1 MNRIIRVVMA
11 MAIVTSGESFVA
23 AAEPALPLEKVVL
36 FTSGVGYFQ
45 HAGEVTGDATVEM
58 TFKADEVNDLL
69 KSMVV
74 EDEGGAAST
83 VNYASR
89 DPITKTLDTFA
100 IKLADNPSIG
110 DLLGR
115 LRGEKIDIDAATPVT
130 GTIVGVESRVVPVGA
145 DKTVS
150 RQFVT
155 ILAADGLRTLPLESI
170 TRLRLLNPRLQE
182 ELEKALAV
190 LALGH
195 DNEKKSVM
203 LAFTGKGPRKV
214 RVGYVQ
220 ESPLWKTSYR
230 LMLGDDAG
238 GAGNGAGPEVKAA
251 LQGWAIVENTT
262 DNDWKDVR
270 MSLVSGRP
278 ISFAMDLYPPLFLP
292 RPVVRPEL
300 YASLLPQVYGQDM
313 AEAKAAFAGAANGMA
328 ERAREMAKSQM
339 PQDRKAGA
347 AKPLAPGRRG
357 EAQGGLDGDA
367 ALPMQGQEA
376 EMLRASTSL
385 KSLAEGVSLGEL
397 FRYEIAT
404 PVTLARQRS
413 AMLLIVADRV
423 TAERVALY
431 DERVLAK
438 HPLSGVRLKNTTPLN
453 LMQGPVTV
461 YDAEGY
467 CGDARIEDMAPG
479 GERLLS
485 YAVDLD
491 VEIVPRAEPRPEE
504 IVSVRLVKGTL
515 LVARRLARS
524 RKLEVKNSGAKP
536 VKLLIEHPIE
546 PGWKLVANQKADE
559 TTRDRYRF
567 AVAAEPG
574 KPLTLEIAE
583 EMPVEQ
589 SSAIANLDDNA
600 ILLYSRARGTSPA
613 VQESLAELIRRKQE
627 IERIVREKADRE
639 QEINAIG
646 QEQARIR
653 ENMGRLE
660 RTSDLYTRYVQKF
673 SQQET
678 HMETLREEI
687 TQRQAQE
694 HQARQGLD
702 AYLLQLDVK

>member
-1 MNRIIRVVMA
+1 V
-11 MAIVTSGESFVA
+11 S
-23 AAEPALPLEKVVL
+23 
-36 FTSGVGYFQ
+36 
-45 HAGEVTGDATVEM
+45 
-58 TFKADEVNDLL
+58 
-69 KSMVV
+69 
-74 EDEGGAAST
+74 
-83 VNYASR
+83 YASR

-100 IKLADNPSIG
+100 VKLTDNPSMS

-115 LRGEKIDIDAATPVT
+115 LRGAKIEVDAATPVT
-130 GTIVGVESRVVPVGA
+130 GTIVGVEARVVPVGD

-155 ILAADGLRTLPLESI
+155 ILAADGLRTLPLDSI
-170 TRLRLLNPRLQE
+170 TRLRLLDARLQG

-195 DNEKKSVM
+195 DNEKKSVT

-230 LMLGDDAG
+230 LMLDAG
-238 GAGNGAGPEVKAA
+238 AAGAEAKGA

-262 DNDWKDVR
+262 DHDWKDVR

-278 ISFAMDLYPPLFLP
+278 ISFAMDLYRPLYVP

-300 YASLLPQVYGQDM
+300 YASLLPQVYGQNM
-313 AEAKAAFAGAANGMA
+313 ADEQLEFFAAANGMA
-328 ERAREMAKSQM
+328 ERGRELAKGQSA
-339 PQDRKAGA
+339 QDRKAGA
-347 AKPLAPGRRG
+347 AASAAPGRRA
-357 EAQGGLDGDA
+357 ELQGASDRDA
-367 ALPMQGQEA
+367 VLRAKEA
-376 EMLRASTSL
+376 EMLGLSTNL
-385 KSLAEGVSLGEL
+385 QSLAAGVSLGEL

-404 PVTLARQRS
+404 PVTIARQRS
-413 AMLLIVADRV
+413 AMLPIVADRI
-423 TAERVALY
+423 TAERVAIY

-438 HPLSGVRLKNTTPLN
+438 HPLSGVRLTNTTALN

-461 YDAEGY
+461 YDEGGY

-479 GERLLS
+479 SERLLS

-491 VEIVPRAEPRPEE
+491 VEVVPRTEPRPDE

-515 LVARRLARS
+515 IASRRLARL
-524 RKLEVKNSGAKP
+524 RKLEVKNSGDKL

-546 PGWKLVANQKADE
+546 QGWKLVGPQKADE
-559 TTRDRYRF
+559 TARDRYRF

-574 KPLTLEIAE
+574 KPATLEISE

-589 SSAIANLDDNA
+589 SYGIATLDDNA

-613 VQESLAELIRRKQE
+613 VKESLAEVIRRKQE
-627 IERIVREKADRE
+627 IERIAREKTERE

-653 ENMGRLE
+653 ENMSRLE

-678 HMETLREEI
+678 RVETLREEI
-687 TQRQAQE
+687 AQRQTQE
-694 HQARQGLD
+694 QQARQAFD
-702 AYLLQLDVK
+702 TYLLQVDVK

>member
-1 MNRIIRVVMA
+1 MSAIIRAVLTA
-11 MAIVTSGESFVA
+11 SLIALSWSA
-23 AAEPALPLEKVVL
+23 NAAEPTLPLEKIEL

-45 HAGEVTGDATVEM
+45 HTGEVTGDARVEM
-58 TFKADEVNDLL
+58 SFKAEEINDLL

-74 EDEGGAAST
+74 EDLDGSASM
-83 VNYASR
+83 VSYASR

-100 IKLADNPSIG
+100 VKLTDNPSMS

-115 LRGEKIDIDAATPVT
+115 LRGEKIEVDAATPVT
-130 GTIVGVESRVVPVGA
+130 GTIVGVESRVVPVGD

-155 ILAADGLRTLPLESI
+155 ILAADGLRTLPLDSI
-170 TRLRLLNPRLQE
+170 TRLRLLDVRLQS

-195 DNEKKSVM
+195 DNEKKSVT
-203 LAFTGKGPRKV
+203 LAFTGKVARKV

-230 LMLGDDAG
+230 LMLDDAAA
-238 GAGNGAGPEVKAA
+238 GAQAKAA

-278 ISFAMDLYPPLFLP
+278 ISFAMDLYRPLSVP
-292 RPVVRPEL
+292 RPMVRPEL
-300 YASLLPQVYGQDM
+300 YASLLPQVYGQNMTDEQ
-313 AEAKAAFAGAANGMA
+313 AEFFAAANGMV
-328 ERAREMAKSQM
+328 ERGLELAKSQKA
-339 PQDRKAGA
+339 QDQKAGA
-347 AKPLAPGRRG
+347 AAPPAPGRRAG
-357 EAQGGLDGDA
+357 LQGASDRDA
-367 ALPMQGQEA
+367 VLRAQEA
-376 EMLRASTSL
+376 EMLGLGTNPQ
-385 KSLAEGVSLGEL
+385 SLAAGVSLGEL

-404 PVTLARQRS
+404 PVTIARQRS
-413 AMLLIVADRV
+413 AMLPIVADRI
-423 TAERVALY
+423 TAERVAIY

-438 HPLSGVRLKNTTPLN
+438 HPLSGVRLKNTTALN

-461 YDAEGY
+461 YDAAGY

-479 GERLLS
+479 SERLLS

-491 VEIVPRAEPRPEE
+491 MEVVSRAEPRPDE

-515 LVARRLARS
+515 IASRRLARL
-524 RKLEVKNSGAKP
+524 RKLEVKNSGDKP

-546 PGWKLVANQKADE
+546 PGWKLVGPQKADE

-574 KPLTLEIAE
+574 KPVTVEVGE

-589 SSAIANLDDNA
+589 SHAIMNLDDNA

-613 VQESLAELIRRKQE
+613 VKESLAEVVRRKQE
-627 IERIVREKADRE
+627 IERIAREKAERE

-653 ENMGRLE
+653 ENMSRLE

-678 HMETLREEI
+678 RVETLREEI
-687 TQRQAQE
+687 AQRQTQE
-694 HQARQGLD
+694 QQARQ
-702 AYLLQLDVK
+702 AFETYLLQVDVK

>member
-1 MNRIIRVVMA
+1 MHRIIRVVVA
-11 MAIVTSGESFVA
+11 LTLVASGLSHVSS
-23 AAEPALPLEKVVL
+23 AEPTLPLEKVVL

-45 HAGEVTGDATVEM
+45 HAGEVTGDANVEM

-74 EDEGGAAST
+74 EDDGGGAST
-83 VNYASR
+83 VSYASR

-100 IKLADNPSIG
+100 VKLTDNPSMS

-115 LRGEKIDIDAATPVT
+115 LRGEKIEVDAATPVT
-130 GTIVGVESRVVPVGA
+130 GTIVGVESRIVPVGD

-155 ILAADGLRTLPLESI
+155 ILAADGLRTLPLDSI
-170 TRLRLLNPRLQE
+170 TRLRLLDARLQG

-190 LALGH
+190 LSLGH
-195 DNEKKSVM
+195 DNEKKSVT
-203 LAFTGKGPRKV
+203 LAFTGKGARKV

-230 LMLGDDAG
+230 LMLDD
-238 GAGNGAGPEVKAA
+238 GAAGPEAKAA

-262 DNDWKDVR
+262 DHDWKDVR
-270 MSLVSGRP
+270 ISLVSGRP
-278 ISFAMDLYPPLFLP
+278 ISFAMDLYRPLYVP

-300 YASLLPQVYGQDM
+300 YASLLPQVYDQNM
-313 AEAKAAFAGAANGMA
+313 ADQQAEFFAAANGMA
-328 ERAREMAKSQM
+328 ERGRELAKSQM
-339 PQDRKAGA
+339 AQDRKAGA
-347 AKPLAPGRRG
+347 AMPAAPGRRA
-357 EAQGGLDGDA
+357 ELQGASERDA
-367 ALPMQGQEA
+367 VLRAKEA
-376 EMLRASTSL
+376 EFLGLSTNL
-385 KSLAEGVSLGEL
+385 QSLAAGVALGEL

-404 PVTLARQRS
+404 PVTIARQRS
-413 AMLLIVADRV
+413 AMLPIVADRI
-423 TAERVALY
+423 TAERVAIY

-438 HPLSGVRLKNTTPLN
+438 HPLSGVRLKNTTALN

-461 YDAEGY
+461 YDEGGY

-479 GERLLS
+479 SERLLS

-491 VEIVPRAEPRPEE
+491 VEVVPRAEARPDE

-515 LVARRLARS
+515 IASRRLARL
-524 RKLEVKNSGAKP
+524 RKLEVKNSSDKP

-546 PGWKLVANQKADE
+546 PGWKLVGPQQADE

-574 KPLTLEIAE
+574 KPVTVEIGE

-589 SSAIANLDDNA
+589 SYGIATLDNDA

-613 VQESLAELIRRKQE
+613 VNESLAEVIRRKQE
-627 IERIVREKADRE
+627 IERIARERTERE

-653 ENMGRLE
+653 ENMSRLE

-678 HMETLREEI
+678 RVETLREEI
-687 TQRQAQE
+687 AQRQTQE
-694 HQARQGLD
+694 QQARQALD
-702 AYLLQLDVK
+702 TYLLQVDVK

>member
-1 MNRIIRVVMA
+1 MHRIIRFVVA
-11 MAIVTSGESFVA
+11 LTLVASGLSHVSS
-23 AAEPALPLEKVVL
+23 AEPTLPLEKVVL
-36 FTSGVGYFQ
+36 FTSGVGSFQ
-45 HAGEVTGDATVEM
+45 HAGEVTDDTSVEM
-58 TFKADEVNDLL
+58 TFKAEEVNDLL

-74 EDEGGAAST
+74 EDAGGAAST
-83 VNYASR
+83 VSYASR

-100 IKLADNPSIG
+100 VKLTDNPSMG

-115 LRGEKIDIDAATPVT
+115 LRGEKIEVDAATPVT
-130 GTIVGVESRVVPVGA
+130 GTIVGVETRVVPVGD

-155 ILAADGLRTLPLESI
+155 ILAADGLRTLPLDSI
-170 TRLRLLNPRLQE
+170 TRLRLLDARLQG

-195 DNEKKSVM
+195 DNEKKSVT

-230 LMLGDDAG
+230 LMLDAG
-238 GAGNGAGPEVKAA
+238 AAGPEAKAA

-262 DNDWKDVR
+262 DHDWKDVR

-278 ISFAMDLYPPLFLP
+278 ISFAMDLYRPLYLP

-300 YASLLPQVYGQDM
+300 YASLLPQVYGQNM
-313 AEAKAAFAGAANGMA
+313 ADEQSEFFAAANGMA
-328 ERAREMAKSQM
+328 ERSRELAKSQM

-347 AKPLAPGRRG
+347 ATPAAPGRRA
-357 EAQGGLDGDA
+357 EEQRASDKDA
-367 ALPMQGQEA
+367 VLRAKEA
-376 EMLRASTSL
+376 ETLGLSTNL
-385 KSLAEGVSLGEL
+385 QSLAAGVSLGEL

-404 PVTLARQRS
+404 PVTIARQRS
-413 AMLLIVADRV
+413 AMLPIVADRIA
-423 TAERVALY
+423 AERVAIY

-438 HPLSGVRLKNTTPLN
+438 HPLSGVRLTNTTALN

-461 YDAEGY
+461 YDEGGY

-479 GERLLS
+479 SERLLS

-491 VEIVPRAEPRPEE
+491 VEVVPRTEPRPDE

-515 LVARRLARS
+515 IASRRLARL
-524 RKLEVKNSGAKP
+524 RKLEVKNSGDKP

-546 PGWKLVANQKADE
+546 QGWKLVGPQKADE
-559 TTRDRYRF
+559 TARDRYRF

-574 KPLTLEIAE
+574 KPATLEISE

-589 SSAIANLDDNA
+589 SYGIATLDDNA
-600 ILLYSRARGTSPA
+600 ILLYSRARVTSPT
-613 VQESLAELIRRKQE
+613 VKESLAEVIRRKQE
-627 IERIVREKADRE
+627 IERIARGKAERE

-678 HMETLREEI
+678 RVETLREEI
-687 TQRQAQE
+687 AQRQAQE
-694 HQARQGLD
+694 QQARQAFD
-702 AYLLQLDVK
+702 TYLLQVDVK